1 VQPFLWSFACYQF
14 AMLGVIEATLPNEE
28 EKNRLCPPI
37 HYWDANADYLRAF
50 LAALANE
57 RAVGASP
64 ALASWAKSTR
74 LNPLAGMGPHRDAP
88 GMAESRERVKRF
100 GAAAAGNLV
109 KLLRLGA

>member
-1 VQPFLWSFACYQF
+1 
-14 AMLGVIEATLPNEE
+14 MLGVIEATVPGDED
-28 EKNRLCPPI
+28 KNRLCPPI

-57 RAVGASP
+57 RAVGAYP

-88 GMAESRERVKRF
+88 GMAESRERVKRY